1 MKILIDLQCCQTEA
15 QSRGM
20 GRYSLS
26 LAKEIVRIGRE
37 HDFMFLLN
45 RHYLDKSADLI
56 SEIAKIDDLG
66 NVILHDYPSVQYD
79 WHERQRREQV
89 ANVLR
94 NDRIETVSPDV
105 YHISSVFEGESV
117 YGAAAAFIDF
127 PKPPIIRSATLYDFI
142 PLLYPDK
149 YLTDWPV
156 ALWYKRTSSLVPQ
169 LDVGLAIS
177 DATKKDAERLFH
189 MRPERVVNIFGSVAD
204 HFRILSAS
212 EAHRGAIWRRFAP
225 GQKFILYVGG
235 PDFRKNL
242 DGTLEAFA
250 IANKELADKYKLLI
264 VYDIKG
270 AEALALREKAARLG
284 VAPLVVTT
292 GFVSD
297 DELVELYNA
306 ASLFVFPPLYEG
318 LGLPVIEAMRCG
330 APVLVGDNSS
340 LTEIVDDP
348 AYRFDAEKPADMA
361 KSMAR
366 ALTKEGELQRM
377 RAYSRERAAL
387 FTWEKSARRALDA
400 WEETYAAR
408 RGRKTPSA
416 AGRVPRIAM
425 FTPLPSAKSGIA
437 DYSAE
442 FLPALSKFA
451 SFEIF
456 VDDVAEVETYFD
468 DMPIWH
474 HTQFPFK
481 AHLYDAIV
489 YQLGNSPFHH
499 YMLPYIESFPGV
511 VVIHDAYLGYLSY
524 DPGNPDAFIR
534 RMIQEHGGPARAI
547 VLAGEGG
554 DRTARALVDALPCSA
569 TATHRSLGVIVHSR
583 FARNVLVGAARPGAA
598 PQIAVLPQY
607 RARPPRETT
616 PSRAQARETL
626 AIVPDSLVIVSLGHV
641 AHTKGVL
648 ELIEAFTRSTAAK
661 SGMAQL
667 ILVGELEGG
676 ANHDSPYAR
685 EVLRAIGDR
694 SDIHITGYVEKE
706 DYDLYIA
713 AADIGVQLRTLTRGE
728 TSRAILDLL
737 TSGTPLVY
745 NRMGSSAELPPEVG
759 VALEGYAPADIAEAL
774 DALASDP
781 QLRQTYREAALRYC
795 DETLDPDKVG
805 ARFVQTVV
813 AMTAR
818 AETCGPKIVSKTIAR
833 LLRDAPITR
842 ELVQDIARAYVR
854 QERSEIAPRL
864 LLDVTHIREGD
875 LETGVQRVVRELT
888 RAAYSWS
895 DAKVRPQAFAYT
907 DAGLIFADDYAQRC
921 GARAAVE
928 ADDMRFGALDLRP
941 FDKILMADGT
951 WHLSDWMREP
961 LTRLGAIGG
970 EAYGLVHDILPL
982 QHPELFEDH
991 VKISVTNWLTL
1002 LLEKGSGLICTSQSG
1017 ADGLIDWITS
1027 SGITPRA
1034 GLRIGYARL
1043 GADFTSRVGA
1053 ATPITEAA
1061 ADLAQRENLF
1071 LMVGT
1076 IEPRKGHDY
1085 VLDAFERLWASG
1097 ADATLVFVGK
1107 AGWNVDSLLQR
1118 FENHAEKGKRF
1129 FYLGFA
1135 PEADMARLYQS
1146 ASATIV
1152 ASIAEGFGLP
1162 IYEAAHFGSPLL
1174 LSDLPVFQELG
1185 GEHARYFGAGS
1196 SSELAAAVRGQ
1207 LARGPIPSKGISAP
1221 SWADCAG
1228 RIFEFL
1234 DGEHVYRRF

>member
-79 WHERQRREQV
+79 WRERQRREQV

-149 YLTDWPV
+149 YLTDWQV

-189 MRPERVVNIFGSVAD
+189 LKPERVVNIFGSVAD

-264 VYDIKG
+264 VYDIKN

-361 KSMAR
+361 KSMVR

-400 WEETYAAR
+400 WEETFAAR
-408 RGRKTPSA
+408 SGRKAPSV
-416 AGRVPRIAM
+416 AGRAPRIAM
-425 FTPLPSAKSGIA
+425 FTPLPLAKTGVA

-456 VDDVAEVETYFD
+456 VDDVAEVETNFD

-474 HTQFPFK
+474 HSQFPFK

-554 DRTARALVDALPCSA
+554 DRTARSLVDALPCSA

-583 FARNVLVGAARPGAA
+583 FAHDVLVAASRRAAA
-598 PQIAVLPQY
+598 PKIVVLPQY
-607 RARPPRETT
+607 RAGAARESA
-616 PSRAQARETL
+616 PSRAEAREAL
-626 AIVPDSLVIVSLGHV
+626 AIPPEALVIISLGHV

-648 ELIEAFTRSTAAK
+648 ELIEGFKRSIAGR
-661 SGMAQL
+661 SGDARL
-667 ILVGELEGG
+667 LLVGELEGG
-676 ANHDSPYAR
+676 VNHDSPYAR
-685 EVLRAIGDR
+685 EVLRAIGGR
-694 SDIHITGYVEKE
+694 SDIQITGYVEKE
-706 DYDLYIA
+706 IYDLYIV
-713 AADIGVQLRTLTRGE
+713 AADIGVQLRTMTRGE
-728 TSRAILDLL
+728 TSGAILNLL
-737 TSGTPLVY
+737 MNGAPFIY
-745 NRMGSSAELPPEVG
+745 NRMGPSAELPAQVA
-759 VALEGYAPADIAEAL
+759 VALDTYQPESVVEAL
-774 DALASDP
+774 DALAGGP
-781 QLRQTYREAALRYC
+781 ALRQAYGKAALRYC
-795 DETLDPDKVG
+795 EEVLNPEKI
-805 ARFVQTVV
+805 AEKFVRSVV
-813 AMTAR
+813 AMTEH
-818 AETCGPKIVSKTIAR
+818 AETCGPKKVSKTIAR
-833 LLRDAPITR
+833 LLRDAPITQ
-842 ELVQDIARAYVR
+842 EFVQEIARSYVR
-854 QERSEIAPRL
+854 QERSELAPRL
-864 LLDVTHIREGD
+864 LIDVTHIREGD
-875 LETGVQRVVRELT
+875 LKTGVQRVVREIT
-888 RAAYSWS
+888 RAAYTWD
-895 DAKVRPQAFAYT
+895 DARLRPQAFAYT
-907 DAGLIFADDYAQRC
+907 EAGLIYADDYAQSC
-921 GARAAVE
+921 GARAPVE
-928 ADDMRFGALDLRP
+928 VEDVRFGVLDLRP

-951 WHLSDWMREP
+951 WHLADWMREP
-961 LTRLGAIGG
+961 IDRLDQIGG
-970 EAYGLVHDILPL
+970 AAFGLVHDILPL
-982 QHPELFEDH
+982 QHPDLFLDH

-1002 LLEKGSGLICTSQSG
+1002 LLEKGAGLICTSQSG
-1017 ADGLIDWITS
+1017 ADGLIEWVEG
-1027 SGITPRA
+1027 SGITPRP

-1043 GADFTSRVGA
+1043 GADFASKAQASAPVKAVT
-1053 ATPITEAA
+1053 
-1061 ADLAQRENLF
+1061 ADLADRENLF

-1097 ADATLVFVGK
+1097 VDATLVFVGK
-1107 AGWNVDSLLQR
+1107 AGWSVDELLRR
-1118 FENHAEKGKRF
+1118 FDSHDEKGKRF
-1129 FYLGFA
+1129 FYLGFM
-1135 PEADMARLYQS
+1135 PEADVARLYQS
-1146 ASATIV
+1146 ATATIV

-1174 LSDLPVFQELG
+1174 LSDLPVFAELG
-1185 GEHARYFGAGS
+1185 GEHARYFSAGS
-1196 SSELAAAVRGQ
+1196 ASHLAAAVREQ
-1207 LARGPIPSKGISAP
+1207 LASGPIPSKGIAMP
-1221 SWADCAG
+1221 SWNDCAR

-1234 DGEHVYRRF
+1234 DGEHTYRQF